1 MCGQEVS
8 PSTCPW
14 GLLILPP
21 SFLITESSFWLKDSG
36 LGCLLFLCH
45 HGCAGGLG
53 LDTKGYEVKKQLLF
67 VPTKL
72 GREQS
77 L

>member
-1 MCGQEVS
+1 M
-8 PSTCPW
+8 
-14 GLLILPP
+14 
-21 SFLITESSFWLKDSG
+21 
-36 LGCLLFLCH
+36 FLCQDKDVGH

-53 LDTKGYEVKKQLLF
+53 QDTKGYEVKKQLLF

-72 GREQS
+72 EREQS